1 MKGGV
6 KVLKTTDEVYEKT
19 KQMLGYN
26 LVTP

>member
-6 KVLKTTDEVYEKT
+6 KVVKTPDEVYEKT